1 MFALWLI
8 EFFKGKPVVDVA
20 DDFPVDQ
27 TPGAAP
33 VGDGVA
39 FSAPANRCDE
49 GFLHNMQG
57 VASLRVLAG
66 QTTV

>member
-27 TPGAAP
+27 TPGA
-33 VGDGVA
+33 VA
-39 FSAPANRCDE
+39 FSALANRCDE
-49 GFLHNMQG
+49 GFLHNMRG